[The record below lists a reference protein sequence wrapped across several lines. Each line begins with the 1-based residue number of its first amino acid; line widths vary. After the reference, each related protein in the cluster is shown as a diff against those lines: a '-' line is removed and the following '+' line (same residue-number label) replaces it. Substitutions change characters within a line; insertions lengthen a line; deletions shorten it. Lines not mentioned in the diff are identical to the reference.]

1 MVGPALCIDAL
12 YGPDPQEE
20 MTAAA
25 AAPHTKGTSPLGR
38 QIAASMAGTAVSVVT
53 LNPVVVMKV
62 MLQRKDA
69 LAGTSLVGAFRSVLR
84 TGGVSGFWAG
94 TSTGLLQA
102 VPSSVL
108 YMTAYEHLK
117 AELTAHGVVNGTLAP
132 GLAGAVARFYSV
144 SVIAPLELIRTLQT
158 AGQPGSV
165 WELARDVVQRD
176 GVRGLYRGWHSTV
189 LRDVPFSAVYWFTFE
204 RLKSMYRGVFG
215 VDLVLV
221 AHSDGG
227 EGETSP
233 PAVSSSGGTAPTGS
247 RQHHCPQPAAANST
261 FWPIC
266 QMNVDQNTLTFISG
280 ASSGVLAAIITHPF
294 DVLKTQQ
301 QLAKAAAAAAAAV
314 ASSAAPVGIP
324 WTPAAAV
331 TTTTASAGSP
341 RLVPL
346 LQQAARTLL
355 RGAHPAATPLSLAAP
370 PLWVT
375 LQELHRAEGLRGLYR
390 GLSMRLLTVIP
401 SSAIMVTVYEYLKR
415 M

>member
-1 MVGPALCIDAL
+1 
-12 YGPDPQEE
+12 
-20 MTAAA
+20 
-25 AAPHTKGTSPLGR
+25 
-38 QIAASMAGTAVSVVT
+38 
-53 LNPVVVMKV
+53 
-62 MLQRKDA
+62 
-69 LAGTSLVGAFRSVLR
+69 
-84 TGGVSGFWAG
+84 
-94 TSTGLLQA
+94 
-102 VPSSVL
+102 
-108 YMTAYEHLK
+108 
-117 AELTAHGVVNGTLAP
+117 
-132 GLAGAVARFYSV
+132 
-144 SVIAPLELIRTLQT
+144 
-158 AGQPGSV
+158 
-165 WELARDVVQRD
+165 
-176 GVRGLYRGWHSTV
+176 
-189 LRDVPFSAVYWFTFE
+189 
-204 RLKSMYRGVFG
+204 
-215 VDLVLV
+215 
-221 AHSDGG
+221 
-227 EGETSP
+227 
-233 PAVSSSGGTAPTGS
+233 
-247 RQHHCPQPAAANST
+247 
-261 FWPIC
+261 
-266 QMNVDQNTLTFISG
+266 MNVDQNTLTFISG

-301 QLAKAAAAAAAAV
+301 QLAKAAAAAAV